1 MCWELGAGRVGRGG
15 GSGSWAWC
23 MLGLVSLSFKLVG
36 ICHQGV
42 SIIFLFF
49 LYTQSIHRICGV
61 SVGVSVCVGVWVF
74 GCVTVFVLVGMALR
88 LMRALH
94 TQVTTCRWFESF

>member
-1 MCWELGAGRVGRGG
+1 MCWELGAGRVGRGSG
-15 GSGSWAWC
+15 SGSGSWAWC

-42 SIIFLFF
+42 SIIFSFFF

-61 SVGVSVCVGVWVF
+61 CVDVCVGVWVCD
-74 GCVTVFVLVGMALR
+74 CVCTCGNGITFNACTAHTSDNLSLV
-88 LMRALH
+88 
-94 TQVTTCRWFESF
+94 